1 MESETFGIFGG
12 EVGSK
17 ELSGVGSLILR
28 KNGGSSSAA
37 KITVTRLTLKH
48 VFRIISVFAR
58 RPYPDSAW
66 AISGNA
72 VGGWGERLSGRQA
85 AFLVVIRPEGGA

>member
-48 VFRIISVFAR
+48 VFRIICLCTEALSR
-58 RPYPDSAW
+58 LSAW